1 MGKAAR
7 KERLPQPWGL
17 KVLTV
22 EDGLR
27 IRALPFGEEL
37 LAAWDRVLKIGDAA
51 AADLGKLDRY
61 WLLIEP
67 CKRTD
72 LWHPWIY
79 ARCRE
84 VEAEPD
90 GVLDLWAREH
100 GKSSMIT
107 FGGSVQEIVRDSDI
121 TIGIFSHTK
130 PEARKFLSWVK
141 LELED
146 NRVLQGLYPDVLYAD
161 PQKEAPRWSE
171 EKGII
176 VRRKSN
182 PREATI
188 EAHGLVDG
196 QPTGSH
202 FKLRI
207 YDDIVT
213 LESVTTAEQIK
224 KTTEA
229 HALSDNLGARGAD
242 GKKRAWHLGTRYR
255 FGDTYQDLID
265 RKALKTRIY
274 PATDDGT
281 PTGNPVYLTKE
292 QWADV
297 RRKQPTAILAAQQL
311 LNPAAGVEAMFQQSW
326 LRFTDIRPAT
336 LNVYLCCDPAS
347 SRKKN
352 SDDTVITVMGIDAN
366 RNKYLLDGYAHK
378 MGLSERWQKIRDLWK
393 KWSESPGVQFV
404 KVGYERYGLLDAM
417 EHFEE
422 RQEVEKLSF
431 EIAELAWPTEG
442 ANSKYD
448 RIQRLEPDFR
458 AGKWFLAAEPID
470 KEGRPI
476 EETRNQRELR
486 EMGQDFRAMRP
497 IWRKDAEG
505 NAYSLNGKI
514 LVCYLRYP
522 YVVRDDT
529 LDCMSRI
536 YDMDPAPPIVI
547 DAQLLE
553 PETFV
558 DGA

>member
-1 MGKAAR
+1 
-7 KERLPQPWGL
+7 
-17 KVLTV
+17 
-22 EDGLR
+22 
-27 IRALPFGEEL
+27 
-37 LAAWDRVLKIGDAA
+37 
-51 AADLGKLDRY
+51 
-61 WLLIEP
+61 
-67 CKRTD
+67 
-72 LWHPWIY
+72 
-79 ARCRE
+79 
-84 VEAEPD
+84 
-90 GVLDLWAREH
+90 
-100 GKSSMIT
+100 
-107 FGGSVQEIVRDSDI
+107 
-121 TIGIFSHTK
+121 
-130 PEARKFLSWVK
+130 
-141 LELED
+141 
-146 NRVLQGLYPDVLYAD
+146 
-161 PQKEAPRWSE
+161 
-171 EKGII
+171 
-176 VRRKSN
+176 
-182 PREATI
+182 
-188 EAHGLVDG
+188 
-196 QPTGSH
+196 
-202 FKLRI
+202 
-207 YDDIVT
+207 
-213 LESVTTAEQIK
+213 
-224 KTTEA
+224 
-229 HALSDNLGARGAD
+229 
-242 GKKRAWHLGTRYR
+242 
-255 FGDTYQDLID
+255 
-265 RKALKTRIY
+265 
-274 PATDDGT
+274 
-281 PTGNPVYLTKE
+281 VYLTKE